1 MKFLSIFYNLLPV
14 YGYALIIMDNTKKS
28 TDRCGEPE
36 ELQSNEY
43 AYFFTKI
50 TKKLRI

>member
-1 MKFLSIFYNLLPV
+1 MKFLSIFYNLFAV
-14 YGYALIIMDNTKKS
+14 YGYALIIMEILKKVQQFDQKS
-28 TDRCGEPE
+28 YNPK
-36 ELQSNEY
+36 Y